1 MDYNEYAII
10 TFEKPFASLPT
21 VLISPYDTTND
32 NYYMAKIA
40 EISKQGFT
48 LYTDKTTNQG
58 YFWIAIG
65 K

>member
-1 MDYNEYAII
+1 MDYDGYARI

-32 NYYMAKIA
+32 NYCIAKIV
-40 EISKQGFT
+40 EISKQGFM
-48 LYTDKTTNQG
+48 LYTDKTTDKG
-58 YFWIAIG
+58 YFWIAVG